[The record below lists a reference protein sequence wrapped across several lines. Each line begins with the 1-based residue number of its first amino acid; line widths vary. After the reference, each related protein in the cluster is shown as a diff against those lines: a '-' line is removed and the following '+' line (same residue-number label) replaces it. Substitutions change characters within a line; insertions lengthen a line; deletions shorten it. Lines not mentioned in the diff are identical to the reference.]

1 MNVKKISVIIPAHNE
16 EGYIRS
22 SIESVINA
30 SRNIKIETEI
40 VVVLN
45 NCTDN
50 TESIAKFYDVTLV
63 KEETPNISRVRN
75 TGIKNASGDVIVT
88 LDADNTMDPGVL
100 AEVVR
105 QLETGKYIGG
115 GIIARPDRYSVGI
128 LITALLAISII
139 FLKMRVSLVLFWAKK
154 KDIERI
160 GYFDEDLLMA
170 EDIDFALRLKELAK
184 RRNLKYGT
192 ISRSKVTCSTR
203 KFDQF
208 GDFFALKLNFKEL
221 LKGKNKELSDRY
233 WYKTGR

>member
-1 MNVKKISVIIPAHNE
+1 MCVRKISVIIPAHNE
-16 EGYIRS
+16 GKYIKG

-30 SRNIKIETEI
+30 SKNIKIETEI
-40 VVVLN
+40 IVVLN

-50 TESIAKFYDVTLV
+50 TESIAKSYDVILV
-63 KEETPNISRVRN
+63 KEEIPNISRVRN

-105 QLETGKYIGG
+105 HLETGKYIGG
-115 GIIARPDRYSVGI
+115 GISARPDRYSIGI
-128 LITALLAISII
+128 LLTALLAFSII
-139 FLKMRVSLVLFWAKK
+139 NLKKRVSLVLFWARKE
-154 KDIERI
+154 DIERV
-160 GYFDEDLLMA
+160 GYFDEDLFMA

-184 RRNLKYGT
+184 RRSLKYGT

-208 GDFFALKLNFKEL
+208 GDFFALKLNIKEI
-221 LKGKNKELSDRY
+221 LKGKNKEISDRY